1 MYLYPCSFGDMNAMT
16 ENHDAIRLQY
26 HHQLIHNF
34 HIGGCLLLIYV
45 NITLIMQI
53 TNDKCYFLYNNNA
66 YHIYFEIES

>member
-34 HIGGCLLLIYV
+34 HIGGCLLLTYL

-53 TNDKCYFLYNNNA
+53 ANDKC
-66 YHIYFEIES
+66 